1 MLTYYIQW
9 HCQQYLVP
17 LMNEGK
23 GKNRRWTFS
32 NIIETLKQITRN
44 KVTIGGAELFKISQ
58 PTPEQHKIIKLMGV
72 NI

>member
-1 MLTYYIQW
+1 MD
-9 HCQQYLVP
+9 
-17 LMNEGK
+17 EGK

-58 PTPEQHKIIKLMGV
+58 PTPEQYKIMKLMGV
-72 NI
+72 TI